1 MNRPS
6 RVLTKLKQ
14 GQPTLG
20 ISLHFNDASLY
31 EMASLMG
38 FDAIWLDLEHH
49 NHSLES
55 AASLMRG
62 ARVGGCDVVARPGK
76 GEFMR
81 MSRMLEA
88 GAAGIMYPRCDSAQE
103 AAEVVKWA
111 KFAPLGKRGFD
122 GSGPD
127 VPFLLTPMKEYLS
140 QANRETFVIIQIEE
154 PHALDEVEAI
164 LAVPGV
170 DFVMLGPADFSVL
183 TAIPGEFGHQSIRSA
198 IERVATAA
206 RKMGKNWAATCGSL
220 EQARQ
225 YIEMGARLVFHG
237 CDLVYVFQ
245 GLTQLRVD
253 AAKTLGMN
261 FVEPL
266 ANAGSYLNKT
276 DVPSSGKEA
285 SVPAPSTA
293 NR

>member
-6 RVLTKLKQ
+6 RVLTNLKQ
-14 GQPTLG
+14 GLPTLG
-20 ISLHFNDASLY
+20 IALHLNDPTLF

-49 NHSLES
+49 GHSVET

-88 GAAGIMYPRCDSAQE
+88 GAAGIMYPRCDSAEE

-111 KFAPLGKRGFD
+111 KFAPIGKRGFD

-127 VPFLLTPMKEYLS
+127 VPFLLTPMKEYLP
-140 QANRETFVIIQIEE
+140 QANQNTFIIIQIEE
-154 PHALDEVEAI
+154 PHALEQVDAI
-164 LAVPGV
+164 FAVPGV
-170 DFVMLGPADFSVL
+170 DMVMLGPADFSVL
-183 TAIPGEFGHQSIRSA
+183 TGIPAEFGHASIRTA
-198 IERVATAA
+198 IERVAAA
-206 RKMGKNWAATCGSL
+206 SKRAGKNWAATCGSL
-220 EQARQ
+220 EQARH
-225 YIEMGARLVFHG
+225 YLEMGARLVFHG

-245 GLTQLRVD
+245 GLEQLKKE
-253 AAKTLGMN
+253 AAQILNIKVGESAAATGS
-261 FVEPL
+261 
-266 ANAGSYLNKT
+266 SYLQKT
-276 DVPSSGKEA
+276 
-285 SVPAPSTA
+285 
-293 NR
+293 